1 MFKIICFL
9 IVLYVIIG
17 VLTKD
22 IALTEGLF
30 WLIFLGI
37 VIFVLSIILK
47 FVFSALFIKILLII
61 AIIAIIAI
69 VVVLC
74 MMGLAPLIFSVLS
87 ILISLA
93 MLIFWVS
100 KII

>member
-61 AIIAIIAI
+61 AI

>member
-22 IALTEGLF
+22 IAFTEGLF
-30 WLIFLGI
+30 WFIFLGI
-37 VIFVLSIILK
+37 VIFMLSIILK

-61 AIIAIIAI
+61 AIIAI
-69 VVVLC
+69 VVVLF

>member
-30 WLIFLGI
+30 WLIFPGI

-47 FVFSALFIKILLII
+47 FVFSALFIKILL
-61 AIIAIIAI
+61 IIAIIAI

>member
-17 VLTKD
+17 VLTKY
-22 IALTEGLF
+22 IELTEGLF
-30 WLIFLGI
+30 WIIFLGI

-47 FVFSALFIKILLII
+47 FVFSALFIKILL
-61 AIIAIIAI
+61 IIAIIAI

>member
-22 IALTEGLF
+22 IAHTEGLF

-37 VIFVLSIILK
+37 VIFVLSITLK
-47 FVFSALFIKILLII
+47 FVFSALFIKILL
-61 AIIAIIAI
+61 IIAIIAI

>member
-61 AIIAIIAI
+61 AIIAI

-74 MMGLAPLIFSVLS
+74 MMGLAPLIFSELS